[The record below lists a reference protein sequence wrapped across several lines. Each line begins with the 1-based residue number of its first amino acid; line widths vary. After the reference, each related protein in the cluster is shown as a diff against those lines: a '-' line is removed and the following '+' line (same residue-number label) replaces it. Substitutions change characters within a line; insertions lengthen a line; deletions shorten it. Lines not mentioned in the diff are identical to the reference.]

1 MTTVRFFFG
10 PGSRYSYLASTQI
23 ERISRET
30 GAAVDWLPVFSGSL
44 MDRVGNTY
52 LKSKSRSGQYS
63 DEYRALDTARWAR
76 LYGIPFK
83 DADVTDVDWSLI
95 VRACLAAK
103 QLGAIAEF
111 ARVMYS
117 QTFGL
122 GSVPRSLEL
131 LAAIAEDVGLDRP
144 SFEHLVAARETF
156 NREGEVLESALS
168 AGAFGVPTFVVGD
181 ELFWGQDRIPLLV
194 HYLKNYKRTAE

>member
-1 MTTVRFFFG
+1 
-10 PGSRYSYLASTQI
+10 
-23 ERISRET
+23 
-30 GAAVDWLPVFSGSL
+30 

-122 GSVPRSLEL
+122 GSVPKSREL
-131 LAAIAEDVGLDRP
+131 LAAIAEDIGLDRP
-144 SFEHLVAARETF
+144 SFERLVEAAETF
-156 NREGEVLESALS
+156 DMEEAVLESALS

-181 ELFWGQDRIPLLV
+181 ELFWGQDRMPLLV
-194 HYLKNYKRTAE
+194 DHLKNTRRAVD

>member
-1 MTTVRFFFG
+1 
-10 PGSRYSYLASTQI
+10 
-23 ERISRET
+23 
-30 GAAVDWLPVFSGSL
+30 

>member
-1 MTTVRFFFG
+1 
-10 PGSRYSYLASTQI
+10 
-23 ERISRET
+23 
-30 GAAVDWLPVFSGSL
+30 
-44 MDRVGNTY
+44 
-52 LKSKSRSGQYS
+52 
-63 DEYRALDTARWAR
+63 
-76 LYGIPFK
+76 
-83 DADVTDVDWSLI
+83 
-95 VRACLAAK
+95 
-103 QLGAIAEF
+103 
-111 ARVMYS
+111 
-117 QTFGL
+117 
-122 GSVPRSLEL
+122 L